1 PRAETKDSDYIFIS
15 FVTGWMP
22 AGLVGLLIAVIL
34 SAAMSSTA
42 SELNALGAT
51 TTSDFYRRVFRREA
65 SDRHILVA
73 SKVFTVFWGL
83 VALAFASF
91 ASLLDNLI
99 QAVNILGS
107 LFYGTV
113 L

>member
-1 PRAETKDSDYIFIS
+1 
-15 FVTGWMP
+15 
-22 AGLVGLLIAVIL
+22 
-34 SAAMSSTA
+34 
-42 SELNALGAT
+42 
-51 TTSDFYRRVFRREA
+51 
-65 SDRHILVA
+65 
-73 SKVFTVFWGL
+73 

-113 L
+113 LGIFLLAFFVRHVKGHAVFFAALLSQGTVLALFAFSEIGYLWFNVLGCALVAVLAVLLQALLPRAAKSPA